1 MHGSEW
7 SMATSSIHFID
18 LISYLV
24 EKKEYEILKTNFGK
38 SFVPSYSIIT
48 GPRQS
53 KFIEFY
59 GTIEGQFISSTY
71 FKFSCTQKDSIFSIS
86 LETDSKKIEIYE
98 ELGVYAYLEI
108 IQRNLNK
115 KVKLILRCLFKV
127 KSQT

>member
-24 EKKEYEILKTNFGK
+24 KKEYEILKTNFGK

-59 GTIEGQFISSTY
+59 GTIEGQFIGSTY

-98 ELGVYAYLEI
+98 ELGKCVFRNNSEKPEQKSEI
-108 IQRNLNK
+108 D
-115 KVKLILRCLFKV
+115 FKMPFQV